1 MPQCWLEGESNL
13 MHHDL
18 EVGTKSIIYLG
29 YATTMA
35 WCALKREYKIK
46 DGFAIILSHIF
57 KTQFVSLG

>member
-1 MPQCWLEGESNL
+1 MPQCRLEGESNL

-35 WCALKREYKIK
+35 WCALKRE
-46 DGFAIILSHIF
+46 
-57 KTQFVSLG
+57 